1 MRCHHLLLGI
11 ALATAFLPAGAVAA
25 GDSPA
30 EKLLAEPRVLVIGHR
45 GYNALA
51 PENTLPAF
59 RMALTAAVDLV
70 ELDYHHTKD
79 GVPVVIHDYELDRT
93 TDAAAKWGGK
103 KLRVDARTAA
113 ELRTLDAGK
122 WFTNHFAGTT
132 LPTLDE
138 ALQYIQPRG
147 MTLIERKSG
156 EAATC
161 VKLLRDRAQVNRL
174 IVQSF
179 DWEYLKEYHALE
191 PQQVLG
197 ALGPPST
204 RAGRKLTE
212 AEKELSPEWIAAA
225 KATGSQVV
233 VWNKL
238 VSRAAVDFAHQ
249 QGMKVWIY
257 TINDEATA
265 RALLAHGID
274 GLISDNPALIWRVLA
289 LRKAPARE

>member
-1 MRCHHLLLGI
+1 MRCHHRLLGI
-11 ALATAFLPAGAVAA
+11 AMAISFLPAGAGAA

-51 PENTLPAF
+51 PENTLSSF

-93 TDAAAKWGGK
+93 TDAVAKWGGK
-103 KLRVDARTAA
+103 KLRVDGRTAA

-122 WFTNHFAGTT
+122 WFTNQFAGTM

-147 MTLIERKSG
+147 MTLIERKAG
-156 EAATC
+156 DAATC
-161 VKLLRDRAQVNRL
+161 VKLLRERGL
-174 IVQSF
+174 INHLVVQAF
-179 DWEYLKEYHALE
+179 DWEYLKNYHAQE

-204 RAGRKLTE
+204 RTGRKLTD
-212 AEKELSPEWIAAA
+212 AEKELSPEWITGA
-225 KATGSQVV
+225 KGTGARAV
-233 VWNKL
+233 VWNKQ
-238 VSRAAVDFAHQ
+238 VSRAAVEFAHQ
-249 QGMKVWIY
+249 QGLKVWVY

-265 RALLAHGID
+265 RSLLTHGID
-274 GLISDNPALIWRVLA
+274 GIITDNPALIWRVLA
-289 LRKAPARE
+289 TRGQSR